1 LNCQPRDIKEL
12 YPAPFHLL
20 TKREKR
26 CKDCHKYVI
35 KPNMN
40 PNEKMKT
47 DNQMYNF
54 MPKVMI
60 YRIGKYTPY
69 KGQQQEIEMILK
81 FVNND
86 E

>member
-1 LNCQPRDIKEL
+1 
-12 YPAPFHLL
+12 
-20 TKREKR
+20 
-26 CKDCHKYVI
+26 
-35 KPNMN
+35 MN

-86 E
+86 EQMKKKISFSKIDDEYLIKDRTVLV

>member
-1 LNCQPRDIKEL
+1 
-12 YPAPFHLL
+12 
-20 TKREKR
+20 
-26 CKDCHKYVI
+26 
-35 KPNMN
+35 MN

-86 E
+86 EQMKQKISFSKIDDEYLIKDRTVLV

>member
-1 LNCQPRDIKEL
+1 
-12 YPAPFHLL
+12 
-20 TKREKR
+20 
-26 CKDCHKYVI
+26 
-35 KPNMN
+35 MN

-86 E
+86 EQMKQKISFSKIDDEYLIKDRSVLV

>member
-1 LNCQPRDIKEL
+1 
-12 YPAPFHLL
+12 
-20 TKREKR
+20 
-26 CKDCHKYVI
+26 
-35 KPNMN
+35 MN

-86 E
+86 EQMKQKISFSKIDDEYLIKDQTVLV